1 MHLRAELQNQVRA
14 EVQERPQEVLP
25 LQARVPE
32 RPHQEVQYQVH
43 EKVWG
48 GEWFIRMKH
57 ENPFVYLECNLEPV
71 RLRGSKAALTDWGI
85 VTQRK
90 AWDIQQP
97 S

>member
-1 MHLRAELQNQVRA
+1 MFRIQWSLDILTLLHVSLLNTTEMHLRAELQNQVRA

-32 RPHQEVQYQVH
+32 RPHQEMQYQVH

-57 ENPFVYLECNLEPV
+57 ENPFVSFECN
-71 RLRGSKAALTDWGI
+71 W
-85 VTQRK
+85 
-90 AWDIQQP
+90 
-97 S
+97 